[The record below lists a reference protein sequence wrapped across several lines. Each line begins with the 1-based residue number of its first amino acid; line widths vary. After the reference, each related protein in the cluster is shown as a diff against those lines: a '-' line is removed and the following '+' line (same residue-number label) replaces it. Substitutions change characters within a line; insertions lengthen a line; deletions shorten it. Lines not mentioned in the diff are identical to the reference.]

1 MSDRDLSP
9 QSSDGGMSRH
19 DWERLPGDPD
29 LRTDLEYAPL
39 DLEVFEM
46 EVSDRLMILPRDEDM
61 VREDAFIIADESDLL
76 ETDAHR

>member
-9 QSSDGGMSRH
+9 QSSGGQMTRS

-29 LRTDLEYAPL
+29 IRADLGYAPL
-39 DLEVFEM
+39 DLEVFAM
-46 EVSDRLMILPRDEDM
+46 DVSDRLMILPRDEDM

-76 ETDAHR
+76 DTDANR